1 MLFSEIEWSEELT
14 VSTPSSTTMSS
25 TPNQTPNYEQL
36 SSQQPLQGYETLSSQ
51 HYTQMFHDYQI
62 IIRDDSGLNLPGNRG
77 LNSPSSPI
85 ILRSSPNPAVIAAD
99 GSPLSVVSGCVVSAN
114 NSGFSQSSPVTNTS
128 GGSIF
133 SSPVQSPFQDIKSSP
148 TPQSAGGTPLR
159 RSTPEYAAMPSP
171 ITAGGS
177 GNGSST
183 VFSSQLVNS
192 NSPTPYTDATQVRNL
207 FSYNLKRGVVSKL
220 KKNVISL
227 NNKI

>member
-1 MLFSEIEWSEELT
+1 
-14 VSTPSSTTMSS
+14 MSS
-25 TPNQTPNYEQL
+25 TPNQTQNYEQH

-51 HYTQMFHDYQI
+51 HHTQMFHDYQI

-85 ILRSSPNPAVIAAD
+85 ILRSSPNPAD
-99 GSPLSVVSGCVVSAN
+99 GSPFSVVSGCVVSAN
-114 NSGFSQSSPVTNTS
+114 NSGFSHSSPVTNTS
-128 GGSIF
+128 SGSIF

-159 RSTPEYAAMPSP
+159 RSTPEFAATPSP

-183 VFSSQLVNS
+183 VFSSQLVNC
-192 NSPTPYTDATQVRNL
+192 NSPTPYTDATQVGIYLLRT
-207 FSYNLKRGVVSKL
+207 SKCL
-220 KKNVISL
+220 
-227 NNKI
+227 

>member
-1 MLFSEIEWSEELT
+1 
-14 VSTPSSTTMSS
+14 MSS
-25 TPNQTPNYEQL
+25 TPNQTPNYEPPSGQQLPPQGYEQL
-36 SSQQPLQGYETLSSQ
+36 SSQ
-51 HYTQMFHDYQI
+51 HHIQMFHDYQI

-99 GSPLSVVSGCVVSAN
+99 AGSPLSVVSGCVAVSAN
-114 NSGFSQSSPVTNTS
+114 NSYSGGFSQSSPVTNTS

-159 RSTPEYAAMPSP
+159 RSTPEYAATPSP

-192 NSPTPYTDATQVRNL
+192 NSPTPYTDATQVGNI
-207 FSYNLKRGVVSKL
+207 F
-220 KKNVISL
+220 
-227 NNKI
+227 